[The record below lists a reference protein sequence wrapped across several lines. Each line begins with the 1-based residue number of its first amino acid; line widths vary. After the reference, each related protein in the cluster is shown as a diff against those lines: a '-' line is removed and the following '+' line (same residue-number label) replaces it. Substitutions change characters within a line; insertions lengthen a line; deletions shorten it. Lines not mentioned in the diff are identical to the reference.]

1 VKSNNGVINAWLMVA
16 FVETTAFG
24 RERGVEEVVVKSFVP
39 GVLFCVEVQ
48 PAGSAG
54 GVIESK
60 A

>member
-1 VKSNNGVINAWLMVA
+1 MVA
-16 FVETTAFG
+16 FVEATAFG

-39 GVLFCVEVQ
+39 GVLFCVEDQ